1 MGWKDSNLQPIPPK
15 DTALPIELHP
25 SEERIHPFPPLSETE
40 THSGAIFQAIMG
52 NSFEAAATWKRTLQ
66 NASPVQK

>member
-25 SEERIHPFPPLSETE
+25 SEEGIL
-40 THSGAIFQAIMG
+40 HSLLYRKRKPTPGAIFQAIMG
-52 NSFEAAATWKRTLQ
+52 NSFETAATWKKTLQ